1 MDRKNILII
10 LILLIS
16 IISTRAVPVNIIV
29 IWLIY
34 LALFITSICCI
45 RKIIYKSNN
54 YIIVKSAL
62 FWMLISII
70 YGLFVADNYWAFK
83 SLVGTSIALLFPIFI
98 YLFSDIRM
106 VSIFF
111 SGWLKYALPL
121 SIVLLP
127 IMSTDSYG
135 IYLAPISFLLLFYKY
150 IPTKWK
156 IITIIA
162 LLISI
167 SDFGARSILL
177 KFGSISILGLSLLFN
192 MKLSRK
198 FLNTICVVLFITP
211 IILLA
216 LASFNVF
223 NVFQIGNGNDKYLIE
238 KRNQREVTYDN
249 LLADTRTAI
258 YRDVIVSS
266 ITNQTVLFGTS
277 PASGVVVEGFKEQIL
292 TQTKNQVS
300 VRTKNEIGFLNMYMW
315 CGIVGAFLIF
325 LLYAYACHTAVNRSK
340 NYFTQ
345 LIGLY
350 IAIRWVVFWIE
361 DIQDYYIDNILLYLF
376 LGICY
381 SPDFRQLSDRGF
393 IQFIQAIVRFKIMR
407 NR

>member
-1 MDRKNILII
+1 MGRKNILII

-16 IISTRAVPVNIIV
+16 IISTRAVAVNIIV

-45 RKIIYKSNN
+45 RKIIYKSKN
-54 YIIVKSAL
+54 YIIIKSTL
-62 FWMLISII
+62 LWMLISIVH
-70 YGLFVADNYWAFK
+70 GLFVADNYWAFK
-83 SLVGTSIALLFPIFI
+83 SLVGTSIVLLFPIFI

-156 IITIIA
+156 IITIVA

-177 KFGSISILGLSLLFN
+177 KFGSMSILGLSLFFR
-192 MKLSRK
+192 MKLSTK
-198 FLNTICVVLFITP
+198 QLNIICVALFLAPITF
-211 IILLA
+211 LA
-216 LASFNVF
+216 LASLNIFNIF
-223 NVFQIGNGNDKYLIE
+223 KIE
-238 KRNQREVTYDN
+238 KSINKKYEITKRIQGEVVNEN

-258 YRDVIVSS
+258 YQDVIMSS

-277 PASGVVVEGFKEQIL
+277 PASGAEVRGFTDQIL
-292 TQTKNQVS
+292 TQTKGVVK

-315 CGIVGAFLIF
+315 CGIIGAFLF
-325 LLYAYACHTAVNRSK
+325 LLIYAYACHLAINHSK
-340 NYFTQ
+340 NYFVQ

-350 IAIRWVVFWIE
+350 IAIRWIIFWIE
-361 DIQDYYIDNILLYLF
+361 DIQDYYIDNILLYIF
-376 LGICY
+376 LAICY
-381 SPDFRQLSDRGF
+381 SPNFRQLSNRGL
-393 IQFIQAIVRFKIMR
+393 IQFIQAIVRFKTLKQ
-407 NR
+407 